1 MAGGVIPSDL
11 EIPAVFSHAKCEY
24 LVFNKFLFI
33 HHIEDGSH
41 VNVCGSSASHPQ
53 DAVCFLR
60 IEQVRLFGNASKSEI
75 KLVVT
80 NMVVFSDMYLV
91 FDKEASVC
99 AALSIC
105 LKELAP
111 ATLPAVTVRILI
123 AIVYILGLTHV
134 ELILIVQ
141 VARAAAV
148 AVPAARKRRYA
159 TACVHDER
167 LLLLL

>member
-1 MAGGVIPSDL
+1 
-11 EIPAVFSHAKCEY
+11 
-24 LVFNKFLFI
+24 
-33 HHIEDGSH
+33 
-41 VNVCGSSASHPQ
+41 
-53 DAVCFLR
+53 
-60 IEQVRLFGNASKSEI
+60 
-75 KLVVT
+75 
-80 NMVVFSDMYLV
+80 MVVFSDMYLV
-91 FDKEASVC
+91 FDKEASIR

-134 ELILIVQ
+134 ELVLIVQ

-148 AVPAARKRRYA
+148 AVAAARKGSYA
-159 TACVHDER
+159 TTCVHDER